1 MGAKVDKAVE
11 YMRGP
16 YSCSQSVLCAFCDDA
31 GLSHDDAKKI
41 AAPYSGGRKIK
52 CGALCAAEI
61 VLTSKFGED
70 AATKLHAKFEQ
81 KFFDKVGA
89 INCREIR
96 SKNLRP
102 CIGCVEDSATILENM
117 LTH

>member
-1 MGAKVDKAVE
+1 MGIKVVKAVE
-11 YMRGP
+11 YMRGA

-61 VLTSKFGED
+61 VLTLKFGED
-70 AATKLHAKFEQ
+70 AATKLHAEFEEKFR
-81 KFFDKVGA
+81 DKVGA
-89 INCREIR
+89 INCRDIR